1 MKKIVVFFRMLIR
14 LTSAY
19 FKRLSM
25 EVEAQHQEEPPTLEQ
40 QVRIFRRSKFYNALK
55 NSNKRYASTKGFSL
69 Q

>member
-1 MKKIVVFFRMLIR
+1 MKKVIVFFRMLIR

-25 EVEAQHQEEPPTLEQ
+25 EVESQYEDEPPTLEQ
-40 QVRIFRRSKFYNALK
+40 QVRTFRRSKFYNALK